1 MDNKITRRRLYN
13 LMSYE
18 WVAIIVF
25 ILVAIFTWEI
35 LYGIFGVKLTV
46 GQQYKY
52 FYDINVSDQTDLDFV
67 VFLED
72 KKVFSYDLV
81 KIEAESLFAEND
93 LLTTRL
99 SSQEGDAI
107 FTDIDKDDKTNEIR
121 ANSLIDNENVLV
133 CDFEKLLKD
142 ARIYLSGYLKDQFS
156 ALSDEEKLEK
166 TKDVSNISEEKIL
179 QGFNNRLGKDNRYR
193 TQELKAEGFNL
204 EKERIYKLVKDANDF
219 EYLLSVGDELDL
231 FHRYTRYSQSLSLAK
246 EDYAKE
252 RYQGLY
258 DRQVQNGKE
267 NLIYA
272 LKLENLKGGEKNTSE
287 VFKLDKENVAT
298 SESVVLMVF
307 DFVYYQQDLQFES
320 ISLINAIVENCSD
333 VYKGR

>member
-1 MDNKITRRRLYN
+1 MQDRK
-13 LMSYE
+13 S
-18 WVAIIVF
+18 AF
-25 ILVAIFTWEI
+25 PSA
-35 LYGIFGVKLTV
+35 
-46 GQQYKY
+46 
-52 FYDINVSDQTDLDFV
+52 
-67 VFLED
+67 
-72 KKVFSYDLV
+72 KK
-81 KIEAESLFAEND
+81 
-93 LLTTRL
+93 
-99 SSQEGDAI
+99 
-107 FTDIDKDDKTNEIR
+107 
-121 ANSLIDNENVLV
+121 
-133 CDFEKLLKD
+133 
-142 ARIYLSGYLKDQFS
+142 
-156 ALSDEEKLEK
+156 
-166 TKDVSNISEEKIL
+166 
-179 QGFNNRLGKDNRYR
+179 
-193 TQELKAEGFNL
+193 

-246 EDYAKE
+246 DDYVKE

-287 VFKLDKENVAT
+287 FFKLDKENVAT